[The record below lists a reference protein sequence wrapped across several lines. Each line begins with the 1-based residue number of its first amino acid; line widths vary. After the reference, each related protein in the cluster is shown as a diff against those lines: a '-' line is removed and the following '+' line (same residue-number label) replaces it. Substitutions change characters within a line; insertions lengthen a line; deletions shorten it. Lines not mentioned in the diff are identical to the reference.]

1 MIAELQAQAK
11 ENGRNQGALGT
22 VCCALAPDIGSL
34 MLRAACRGRAGGLVS
49 GSGMALITS
58 VFDSRLR
65 TRIIAISQGTFTACH
80 LSGPIVGGLF
90 AAMQW
95 WRGSFWMMTPLMLVF
110 AGLACCKI
118 PDRLSREPERTRSA
132 GVPFLRFGTLAGGVI
147 CVAASGSVP
156 GTAPRILLIAAA
168 VALVGL
174 TFRLDP
180 RAADNL
186 FPRVALSV
194 SAPFGLA
201 ALLMFRFVRIALAKP
216 DAVSALGP
224 ERVASRPSAS

>member
-34 MLRAACRGRAGGLVS
+34 IAARGVQGRAGGLVS

-58 VFDSRLR
+58 VFDLRLR

-80 LSGPIVGGLF
+80 LSGPIVGGMF

-110 AGLACCKI
+110 AGLAVA
-118 PDRLSREPERTRSA
+118 RSQT
-132 GVPFLRFGTLAGGVI
+132 GS
-147 CVAASGSVP
+147 AASPNGPVPPGCRFSGSEP
-156 GTAPRILLIAAA
+156 WPAA
-168 VALVGL
+168 
-174 TFRLDP
+174 
-180 RAADNL
+180 
-186 FPRVALSV
+186 
-194 SAPFGLA
+194 
-201 ALLMFRFVRIALAKP
+201 
-216 DAVSALGP
+216 
-224 ERVASRPSAS
+224 